1 MYKWDKNAEKEAFVM
16 LRHGNASKPAAA
28 TYYRTDPEVFRV
40 IKSNIEEDKLSS
52 RIYENI
58 NTSTTNSVS
67 MEVRNPM
74 QIYNLHRAS
83 NSAPSGSEK
92 NSFEIDNLM
101 SQIQENNVIFM
112 QSMTLLPKHYIQY
125 NYENKNLNDV
135 SRFFVRG
142 SSVLRVD
149 TTFEIIDNLWLTDTS
164 FTNES
169 LIDENKNHPEFSGPY
184 MVHFRKDRESYQ
196 RFAAELAAAEPSLL
210 KVKKVGI
217 YLDSAL
223 FKGFG
228 NIFQISHD
236 YKCVQ
241 HMQER
246 EIAETSAA

>member
-16 LRHGNASKPAAA
+16 LRHGNASKSAAA

-74 QIYNLHRAS
+74 QIYNLQRAS

-101 SQIQENNVIFM
+101 RQIQENNDIFM
-112 QSMTLLPKHYIQY
+112 RSMTLLPKHYIQY

-135 SRFFVRG
+135 SRFFCAWLKC
-142 SSVLRVD
+142 SSRRHH
-149 TTFEIIDNLWLTDTS
+149 I
-164 FTNES
+164 
-169 LIDENKNHPEFSGPY
+169 
-184 MVHFRKDRESYQ
+184 
-196 RFAAELAAAEPSLL
+196 
-210 KVKKVGI
+210 
-217 YLDSAL
+217 
-223 FKGFG
+223 
-228 NIFQISHD
+228 
-236 YKCVQ
+236 
-241 HMQER
+241 
-246 EIAETSAA
+246 